1 MPSSRALSRA
11 SLRNA
16 MRCLLM
22 LSLAVALL
30 GARQT
35 PLIDP
40 EPIDVPAGMSVDK
53 VASVIEWAARRRQW
67 WVDEQTPGRMVVVQ
81 LVQGHRAKVAI
92 TYDAK
97 TVKIQYVSSQKLAYE
112 AKPDGSRVIHPRYIA
127 WVKNLRADIV
137 RDLNAPPEE

>member
-1 MPSSRALSRA
+1 MLRSTKVCFGAASRTCSTRPTSSGSSAA
-11 SLRNA
+11 S
-16 MRCLLM
+16 
-22 LSLAVALL
+22 
-30 GARQT
+30 
-35 PLIDP
+35 
-40 EPIDVPAGMSVDK
+40 
-53 VASVIEWAARRRQW
+53 
-67 WVDEQTPGRMVVVQ
+67 
-81 LVQGHRAKVAI
+81 KVAI

>member
-1 MPSSRALSRA
+1 MLSARTLSGI

-22 LSLAVALL
+22 LALAVTLL
-30 GARQT
+30 GARQA

-53 VASVIEWAARRRQW
+53 VASVIEWATRKRQW
-67 WVDEQTPGRMVVVQ
+67 WVDKQEPGRMVVVQ

-92 TYDAK
+92 VYDAK
-97 TVKIQYVSSQKLAYE
+97 TVKLQYVSSQNLGFE
-112 AKPDGSRVIHPRYIA
+112 ARPDGSRVIHPRYIA
-127 WVKNLRADIV
+127 WVNNLRSDIL

>member
-1 MPSSRALSRA
+1 MLRAGFLSRI
-11 SLRNA
+11 SRRNVT
-16 MRCLLM
+16 RCLLM
-22 LSLAVALL
+22 VSLAVALL
-30 GARQT
+30 GARQV

-40 EPIDVPAGMSVDK
+40 EPIDVPAGMSVEK
-53 VASVIEWAARRRQW
+53 VADVIEWATRKRQW
-67 WVDEQTPGRMVVVQ
+67 WVDKSEPGRMVVVQ

-112 AKPDGSRVIHPRYIA
+112 ARPDGSRVIHPRYLA
-127 WVKNLRADIV
+127 WVTNLRTDIL